1 MAVTWS
7 FMCFHGAAGDKVEIW
22 AQDLKKNGPIQPLIK
37 DLDARSFGFAVG
49 DEMFLQTNYKA
60 PKGKVMML
68 DMAKPSP
75 ENWREVV
82 PEAENAIDNVTL
94 AGGKIWVTYVKNA
107 TSMVKVFQ
115 PDGKLA
121 FEPSLPALGS
131 IYDVQGRWENP
142 APISLMRRT
151 RFRPRS
157 IAATWPP
164 ASSRCGRR

>member
-1 MAVTWS
+1 MRLGLYYSTMLDDGPRVRFHKLGTKAEADTDIFGKGYAKEAIVVGDTSEDGRHLS
-7 FMCFHGAAGDKVEIW
+7 FMCFMARRRDKVEIW

-75 ENWREVV
+75 ANWREVV

-94 AGGKIWVTYVKNA
+94 AGGKIWSPT
-107 TSMVKVFQ
+107 
-115 PDGKLA
+115 
-121 FEPSLPALGS
+121 
-131 IYDVQGRWENP
+131 
-142 APISLMRRT
+142 
-151 RFRPRS
+151 
-157 IAATWPP
+157 
-164 ASSRCGRR
+164 